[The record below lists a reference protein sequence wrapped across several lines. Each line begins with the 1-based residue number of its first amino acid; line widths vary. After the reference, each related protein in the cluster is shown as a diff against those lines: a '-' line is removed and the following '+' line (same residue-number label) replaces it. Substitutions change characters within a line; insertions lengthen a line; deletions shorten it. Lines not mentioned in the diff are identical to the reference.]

1 MKKPCLILLLSFFI
15 FAACAKTGE
24 PSTVADVCRMDDGTL
39 VAVEGFLVLPN
50 FMNTLV
56 SQKTGIT
63 TYELFLAAQPDGKSQ
78 SIKTSVSGTR
88 GNEAN
93 RIAELPPEG
102 FTQKDLRIFTDTG
115 ETIGSLDRV
124 RVTDETFISTKQAI
138 LLNRNGEA
146 EIKRS
151 KLPVIIFSEIAH
163 EIHERH

>member
-1 MKKPCLILLLSFFI
+1 MEKNLTLVLLLSAVI

-39 VAVEGFLVLPN
+39 VAVEGFLLPPN

-63 TYELFLAAQPDGKSQ
+63 TYELFLAAQPDGKSA

-88 GNEAN
+88 SNEVN

-102 FTQKDLRIFTDTG
+102 YTQRDLRIFTDTG
-115 ETIGSLDRV
+115 ETVGSPDRV
-124 RVTDETFISTKQAI
+124 RITGEISKSTNLCI
-138 LLNRNGEA
+138 LKIYKIE
-146 EIKRS
+146 K
-151 KLPVIIFSEIAH
+151 P
-163 EIHERH
+163 